1 MSAADWIVQA
11 QIPWKQLVYFGPPD
25 FPAYARLRFIPDPTK
40 PGQEE
45 ADANV
50 AEDDPSDIKQTRRA
64 FLHLRRI
71 TATPENCYFCV
82 WEGYSG
88 LNVPPSVLRGPM
100 VTIPHRKYFS
110 STDRCTTS
118 AAGMKPSVPW
128 DPSRPPSP
136 GRLTRAGASPTTST
150 HTGPESEPS
159 KH

>member
-1 MSAADWIVQA
+1 VTLKFCSDMSAADWIVQA

-25 FPAYARLRFIPDPTK
+25 FPAYARLRFIPDLTR

-64 FLHLRRI
+64 FLHLRRF

-88 LNVPPSVLRGPM
+88 LNVPPLG
-100 VTIPHRKYFS
+100 
-110 STDRCTTS
+110 
-118 AAGMKPSVPW
+118 AAWAHG
-128 DPSRPPSP
+128 DHPPSEI
-136 GRLTRAGASPTTST
+136 LSP
-150 HTGPESEPS
+150 PRIAVRPRQLA
-159 KH
+159 